1 VIETTNSA
9 VLPEGLV
16 LPGPNV
22 IGATG
27 GSGTRVVARMVRT
40 AGLYT
45 GQKLNPYEDA
55 VELGFY
61 SDRWIDRYVAAGGD
75 VAPEQRA
82 EMEAD
87 LRSTLA
93 DHLSTV
99 SVGASAWGW
108 KEPRSIY
115 LLRFWN
121 ETMPGLRFVH
131 FLRDGRDMAFS
142 DNQQQLKKHGG
153 VVLGDDLR
161 RAKTP
166 TRSIALWNRVN
177 LAAADYG
184 ERELG
189 PRYLRVRFEDL
200 CADPQATVSG
210 IFDFF
215 RLDGDAGA
223 AATEVRSPETLGR
236 WQKRREKVI
245 AELTARRSSASATS
259 NQEGSAK
266 RSLCRRAA
274 LLAPKTAS
282 SVAPVASG
290 YERSLRPCFGTTI
303 APRRRATFR
312 QTRLAA
318 LAVGCPPWRPGASSS
333 SFRTAGRCS
342 TAASEASGSP
352 GGAAVGS

>member
-1 VIETTNSA
+1 
-9 VLPEGLV
+9 
-16 LPGPNV
+16 
-22 IGATG
+22 
-27 GSGTRVVARMVRT
+27 VVARIVRT

-99 SVGASAWGW
+99 SEGASAWGW

-200 CADPQATVSG
+200 CADPRATVSG

-215 RLDGDAGA
+215 GLEADAEA
-223 AATEVRSPETLGR
+223 AAAEVRPPETLGR

-245 AELTARRSSASATS
+245 AELTETARP
-259 NQEGSAK
+259 
-266 RSLCRRAA
+266 A
-274 LLAPKTAS
+274 LERF
-282 SVAPVASG
+282 G
-290 YERSLRPCFGTTI
+290 YL
-303 APRRRATFR
+303 
-312 QTRLAA
+312 
-318 LAVGCPPWRPGASSS
+318 
-333 SFRTAGRCS
+333 
-342 TAASEASGSP
+342 
-352 GGAAVGS
+352 